1 MNLFIAYLKVAGIM
15 LFKFGLTMNKH
26 VLQFQNQL
34 GVIAWEV
41 PSRQDSRHSH
51 EFMKFNLCHTI
62 QALLEKFKVNV
73 NLASVTLTVDNSQL
87 RIVAG
92 RGLQLEL
99 QTGLRGQ
106 SRETSLV
113 EHKQRDI

>member
-1 MNLFIAYLKVAGIM
+1 MNLFTAYLKVAGIM

-26 VLQFQNQL
+26 VLQFQKQL

-51 EFMKFNLCHTI
+51 QFMKFNLCHTI
-62 QALLEKFKVNV
+62 QALLDIFKVNV
-73 NLASVTLTVDNSQL
+73 NLASVTPTVDNSQL
-87 RIVAG
+87 RIAAE
-92 RGLQLEL
+92 LEL

-113 EHKQRDI
+113 EHKQRDIRLQ